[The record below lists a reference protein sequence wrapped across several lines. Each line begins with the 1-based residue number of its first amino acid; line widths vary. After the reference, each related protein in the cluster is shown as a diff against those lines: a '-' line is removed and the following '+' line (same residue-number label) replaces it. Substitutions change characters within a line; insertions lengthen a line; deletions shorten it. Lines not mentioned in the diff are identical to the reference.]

1 MASLILLI
9 ILTVL
14 TGFFT
19 MSEIALAS
27 VRKVRLEM
35 AAKKGS
41 SGAKVALYLVNS
53 PNRYFSTVQIGITV
67 ISLILGLVGGEAYAE
82 DIEPY
87 IAKIPFVGNHAL
99 EIAKAINIIFV
110 AFITIAFGEM
120 IPKRIGMAN
129 PESVAQ
135 YVAIPLNWISTVCR
149 PFGWLLSKTTELF
162 MRLLNVKMDESKITE
177 EEIKAIIDEGATAG
191 TIEEIEQDIVE
202 NVFHLGDKKVG
213 TLMTN
218 RSDIVWLDANET
230 YDENLATIE
239 KYGHGVYPVCE
250 VELDNIL
257 GVVNVKDLLSTLLLK
272 KTINL
277 KALVRQIN
285 YFPETMSAYTALKKF
300 KETKIHQAMVVDE
313 YGTLVGIVTIND
325 VFDTLVGDISQD
337 DGQIGYELTERE
349 DGSFLIDGQY
359 PWDDFLKEF
368 ELDDDTHN
376 REGFHTIGGFIL
388 HTLGELPK
396 TGQKLKWN
404 DFDLEVVDMD
414 GMRIDKILVI
424 RKEK

>member
-1 MASLILLI
+1 
-9 ILTVL
+9 
-14 TGFFT
+14 

-27 VRKVRLEM
+27 ARKVRLEM
-35 AAKKGS
+35 AAKKGGA
-41 SGAKVALYLVNS
+41 GAKVALALVNA
-53 PNRYFSTVQIGITV
+53 PNRYFSTVQIRITV
-67 ISLILGLVGGEAYAE
+67 ITLVLGQVGGEAYADE
-82 DIEPY
+82 IAPY
-87 IAKIPFVGNHAL
+87 IEKIPFVGTHAL

-129 PESVAQ
+129 PETVAQ
-135 YVAIPLNWISTVCR
+135 YIAIPLDWISTISR
-149 PFGWLLSKTTELF
+149 PFGWLLSKTTEVF
-162 MRLLNVKMDESKITE
+162 MRLLGVKMDESKITE

-218 RSDIVWLDANET
+218 RSDIVYLDANET
-230 YDENLATIE
+230 YEENLATIE

-250 VELDNIL
+250 DELDNIL
-257 GVVNVKDLLSTLLLK
+257 GVVMVKDLLGTLLQK
-272 KTINL
+272 KTLNL
-277 KALVRQIN
+277 RNLVRQVN
-285 YFPETMSAYTALKKF
+285 YFPETMSAYAALKRF
-300 KETKIHQAMVVDE
+300 KESKIHQALVVDE

-337 DGQIGYELTERE
+337 DGQIGYEMTERE
-349 DGSFLIDGQY
+349 DGSFLFDGQY

-368 ELDDDTHN
+368 ELDDNTHT

-388 HTLGELPK
+388 HTIGELPK
-396 TGQKLKWN
+396 TGEKLKWN
-404 DFDLEVVDMD
+404 DFELEVIDMD
-414 GMRIDKILVI
+414 GMRIDKVLVT
-424 RKEK
+424 RKNT

>member
-27 VRKVRLEM
+27 ARKVRLEM
-35 AAKKGS
+35 AAKKGGA
-41 SGAKVALYLVNS
+41 GAKVALALVNA

-67 ISLILGLVGGEAYAE
+67 ITLVLGQVGGEAYADE
-82 DIEPY
+82 IAPY
-87 IAKIPFVGNHAL
+87 IEKIPFVGTHAL

-129 PESVAQ
+129 PETVAQ
-135 YVAIPLNWISTVCR
+135 YIAIPLDWISTISR
-149 PFGWLLSKTTELF
+149 PFGWLLSKTTEVF
-162 MRLLNVKMDESKITE
+162 MRLLGVKMDESKITE

-218 RSDIVWLDANET
+218 RSDIVYLDANET
-230 YDENLATIE
+230 YEENLATIE

-250 VELDNIL
+250 DELDNIL
-257 GVVNVKDLLSTLLLK
+257 GVVMVKDLLGTLLQK
-272 KTINL
+272 KTLNL
-277 KALVRQIN
+277 RNLVRQVN
-285 YFPETMSAYTALKKF
+285 YFPETMSAYAALKRF
-300 KETKIHQAMVVDE
+300 KESKIHQALVVDE

-337 DGQIGYELTERE
+337 DGQIGYEMTERE
-349 DGSFLIDGQY
+349 DGSFLFDGQY

-368 ELDDDTHN
+368 ELDDNTHT

-388 HTLGELPK
+388 HTIGELPK
-396 TGQKLKWN
+396 TGEKLKWN
-404 DFDLEVVDMD
+404 DFDLEVIDMD
-414 GMRIDKILVI
+414 GMRIDKVLVT
-424 RKEK
+424 RKNT

>member
-9 ILTVL
+9 ILTIL

-41 SGAKVALYLVNS
+41 SGAKVALSLVNS

-67 ISLILGLVGGEAYAE
+67 ISLVLGLVGGEAYADE
-82 DIEPY
+82 IAPY
-87 IAKIPFVGNHAL
+87 IQQIPFVGTHAL

-129 PESVAQ
+129 PEAVAQ
-135 YVAIPLNWISTVCR
+135 YVAIPLNWISTVSR

-250 VELDNIL
+250 DELDNIL

-277 KALVRQIN
+277 RALVRQIN
-285 YFPETMSAYTALKKF
+285 YFPETMSAYAALKKF

-368 ELDDDTHN
+368 ELDDNTHN

-396 TGQKLKWN
+396 TGEKLKWN

-414 GMRIDKILVI
+414 NMRIDKVLVT
-424 RKEK
+424 RKDK

>member
-27 VRKVRLEM
+27 SRKVRLEM
-35 AAKKGS
+35 AAKKGGR
-41 SGAKVALYLVNS
+41 GAKVALALVNA

-67 ISLILGLVGGEAYAE
+67 ISLILGIVGGEAYADE
-82 DIEPY
+82 IAPY
-87 IAKIPFVGNHAL
+87 LEQIPFIGTHAHL
-99 EIAKAINIIFV
+99 LAKAINIIFV

-120 IPKRIGMAN
+120 IPKRIGMSN
-129 PESVAQ
+129 PETVAQ
-135 YVAIPLNWISTVCR
+135 YVAIPLDWISTISR
-149 PFGWLLSKTTELF
+149 PFGWLLSRTTEIF
-162 MRLLNVKMDESKITE
+162 MRLLGVKMDESKITE

-218 RSDIVWLDANET
+218 RSDIVYLDANET
-230 YDENLATIE
+230 YEENLATIE

-250 VELDNIL
+250 DELDNIL
-257 GVVNVKDLLSTLLLK
+257 GVVMVKDLLGTLLQK
-272 KTINL
+272 KTLNL
-277 KALVRQIN
+277 RNLVRQVN
-285 YFPETMSAYTALKKF
+285 YFPETMSAYAALKRF
-300 KETKIHQAMVVDE
+300 KESKIHQALVVDE

-337 DGQIGYELTERE
+337 DGQIGYEMTERE
-349 DGSFLIDGQY
+349 DGSFLFDGQY

-368 ELDDDTHN
+368 ELDDNTHT

-388 HTLGELPK
+388 HTIGELPK
-396 TGQKLKWN
+396 TGEKLKWN
-404 DFDLEVVDMD
+404 DFDLEVIDMD
-414 GMRIDKILVI
+414 GMRIDKVLVT
-424 RKEK
+424 RKNN

>member
-1 MASLILLI
+1 
-9 ILTVL
+9 
-14 TGFFT
+14 

-27 VRKVRLEM
+27 SRKVRLEM
-35 AAKKGS
+35 AAKKGGA
-41 SGAKVALYLVNS
+41 GAKVALALVNA

-67 ISLILGLVGGEAYAE
+67 ITLVLGQVGGEAYANE
-82 DIEPY
+82 IAPY
-87 IAKIPFVGNHAL
+87 LEKIPFVGTHAL

-120 IPKRIGMAN
+120 IPKRIGMSN
-129 PESVAQ
+129 PETVAQ
-135 YVAIPLNWISTVCR
+135 YVAIPLDWISTISR
-149 PFGWLLSKTTELF
+149 PFGWLLSRTTEIF
-162 MRLLNVKMDESKITE
+162 MRLLGVKMDESKITE

-218 RSDIVWLDANET
+218 RSDIVYLDANET
-230 YDENLATIE
+230 YEENLATIE

-250 VELDNIL
+250 DELDNIL
-257 GVVNVKDLLSTLLLK
+257 GVVMVKDLLGTLLQK
-272 KTINL
+272 KTLNL
-277 KALVRQIN
+277 RNLVRQVN
-285 YFPETMSAYTALKKF
+285 YFPETMSAYAALKRF
-300 KETKIHQAMVVDE
+300 KESKIHQALVVDE

-337 DGQIGYELTERE
+337 DGQIGYEMTERE
-349 DGSFLIDGQY
+349 DGSFLFDGQY

-368 ELDDDTHN
+368 ELDDNTHT

-388 HTLGELPK
+388 HTIGELPK
-396 TGQKLKWN
+396 TGEKLKWN
-404 DFDLEVVDMD
+404 DFDLEVIDMD
-414 GMRIDKILVI
+414 GMRIDKVLVT
-424 RKEK
+424 RKNT

>member
-9 ILTVL
+9 ILTIL

-27 VRKVRLEM
+27 SRKVRLEM

-41 SGAKVALYLVNS
+41 AGAKVALALVNS

-67 ISLILGLVGGEAYAE
+67 ITLILGRVGGEAYAD
-82 DIEPY
+82 DITPY
-87 IAKIPFVGNHAL
+87 IEKIPFIGQNAHV
-99 EIAKAINIIFV
+99 IAEAINIVFV

-129 PESVAQ
+129 PETVARFI
-135 YVAIPLNWISTVCR
+135 AIPLDWISTISR
-149 PFGWLLSKTTELF
+149 PFGWLLSKVTELF

-250 VELDNIL
+250 DELDNIL

-277 KALVRQIN
+277 KNLVRQIN
-285 YFPETMSAYTALKKF
+285 YFPETMSAYAALKKF

-388 HTLGELPK
+388 HALGELPR
-396 TGQKLKWN
+396 TGEKLKWN

-414 GMRIDKILVI
+414 NMRIDKVLVT
-424 RKEK
+424 RKDK

>member
-1 MASLILLI
+1 
-9 ILTVL
+9 
-14 TGFFT
+14 

-27 VRKVRLEM
+27 ARKVRLEM

-41 SGAKVALYLVNS
+41 SGAKVALGLVNA

-67 ISLILGLVGGEAYAE
+67 ITLILGRVGGEAYAE
-82 DIEPY
+82 DIAPY
-87 IAKIPFVGNHAL
+87 IEKIPFVGEHAKV
-99 EIAKAINIIFV
+99 IAEAINIIFV

-129 PESVAQ
+129 PETVARL
-135 YVAIPLNWISTVCR
+135 VAIPLDWISTIIR
-149 PFGWLLSKTTELF
+149 PFGWLLSKVTELF
-162 MRLLNVKMDESKITE
+162 MRLLNVKMDDSKITE

-218 RSDIVWLDANET
+218 RSDIIWLDANDT
-230 YDENLATIE
+230 YEENLTTIE
-239 KYGHGVYPVCE
+239 KYGHGVYPVCND
-250 VELDNIL
+250 ELDNII
-257 GVVNVKDLLSTLLLK
+257 GVVNVKDLLSVLLLK
-272 KTINL
+272 KPFDLHNM
-277 KALVRQIN
+277 VRQIN
-285 YFPETMSAYTALKKF
+285 YFPETMSAYAALKKF

-368 ELDDDTHN
+368 ELDDNTHN

-396 TGQKLKWN
+396 TGEKLKWN

-414 GMRIDKILVI
+414 GMRIDKILVT
-424 RKEK
+424 RKGN

>member
-9 ILTVL
+9 ILTIL
-14 TGFFT
+14 TGFFS

-27 VRKVRLEM
+27 SRKVRLEM

-41 SGAKVALYLVNS
+41 SGAKAALLLVNS

-67 ISLILGLVGGEAYAE
+67 ISLVLGLVGGEAYADE
-82 DIEPY
+82 IAPY
-87 IAKIPFVGNHAL
+87 LEKIPFINIHAL
-99 EIAKAINIIFV
+99 EIAKVINIIFV

-120 IPKRIGMAN
+120 IPKRIGMSN
-129 PESVAQ
+129 PETVAQ
-135 YVAIPLNWISTVCR
+135 LVAIPLNGLSVISR

-250 VELDNIL
+250 DELDNII

-277 KALVRQIN
+277 RTLLRQIN
-285 YFPETMSAYTALKKF
+285 YFPETMSAYAALKKF

-337 DGQIGYELTERE
+337 NNQIGYELTERE

-368 ELDDDTHN
+368 ELDDNTHN

-396 TGQKLKWN
+396 TGEKLKWN

-414 GMRIDKILVI
+414 GMRIDKILII
-424 RKEK
+424 RKDK

>member
-1 MASLILLI
+1 
-9 ILTVL
+9 
-14 TGFFT
+14 

-27 VRKVRLEM
+27 SRKLRLEM

-41 SGAKVALYLVNS
+41 SGAKAALSLVHT
-53 PNRYFSTVQIGITV
+53 PNRYFSTVQIGITL
-67 ISLILGLVGGEAYAE
+67 ISLVLGLVGGEAYADE
-82 DIEPY
+82 IAPY
-87 IAKIPFVGNHAL
+87 LEKIPFVGTHAL

-129 PESVAQ
+129 PEAVAQ
-135 YVAIPLNWISTVCR
+135 YIAIPLNWISVISR

-162 MRLLNVKMDESKITE
+162 MRLLNVKMDDSKITE
-177 EEIKAIIDEGATAG
+177 EEIKAIIDEGASAG

-218 RSDIVWLDANET
+218 RSDIVWLDANDSYE
-230 YDENLATIE
+230 ENLATIE

-250 VELDNIL
+250 DELDNIL

-272 KTINL
+272 KVINL
-277 KALVRQIN
+277 RDLLRKVN
-285 YFPETMSAYTALKKF
+285 YFPETMSAYAALKKF
-300 KETKIHQAMVVDE
+300 KETKIHQALVVDE

-337 DGQIGYELTERE
+337 DGQIGYELTKRE

-368 ELDDDTHN
+368 ELEDNTHN

-388 HTLGELPK
+388 HALGELPK
-396 TGQKLKWN
+396 TGEKLKWN
-404 DFDLEVVDMD
+404 DFDFEVVDMD
-414 GMRIDKILVI
+414 GMRIDKVLVT
-424 RKEK
+424 RKPE

>member
-9 ILTVL
+9 ILTIL
-14 TGFFT
+14 NGFFT

-27 VRKVRLEM
+27 SRKVRLET

-41 SGAKVALYLVNS
+41 AGAKVALALVNS

-67 ISLILGLVGGEAYAE
+67 ITLILGRVGGEAYAN
-82 DIEPY
+82 DIVPY
-87 IAKIPFVGNHAL
+87 IEKIPFINQNAHV
-99 EIAKAINIIFV
+99 IAEAVNIIFV

-129 PESVAQ
+129 PETVARF
-135 YVAIPLNWISTVCR
+135 VAIPLDWISTISR
-149 PFGWLLSKTTELF
+149 PFGWLLSKITELF

-213 TLMTN
+213 SLMTN
-218 RSDIVWLDANET
+218 RSDIVWLDADES
-230 YDENLATIE
+230 YEENLVTIE
-239 KYGHGVYPVCE
+239 KYAHGVYPVCE
-250 VELDNIL
+250 GELDNVL
-257 GVVNVKDLLSTLLLK
+257 GVVTVKDLMTALLQK
-272 KTINL
+272 KVLNL
-277 KALVRQIN
+277 RTLVRQVN
-285 YFPETMSAYTALKKF
+285 YFPETMSAYAALNRF
-300 KETKIHQAMVVDE
+300 KESKIHQALVVDE

-337 DGQIGYELTERE
+337 DQQNRYEMTERP

-359 PWDDFLKEF
+359 PWDDFIKEF
-368 ELDDDTHN
+368 ELDDNTHN
-376 REGFHTIGGFIL
+376 REGFHTLGGFIL
-388 HTLGELPK
+388 HILGELPK
-396 TGQKLKWN
+396 TGEKIKWN
-404 DFDLEVVDMD
+404 DFDLEVIDMD
-414 GMRIDKILVI
+414 GMRIDKVLVT
-424 RKEK
+424 RKNN